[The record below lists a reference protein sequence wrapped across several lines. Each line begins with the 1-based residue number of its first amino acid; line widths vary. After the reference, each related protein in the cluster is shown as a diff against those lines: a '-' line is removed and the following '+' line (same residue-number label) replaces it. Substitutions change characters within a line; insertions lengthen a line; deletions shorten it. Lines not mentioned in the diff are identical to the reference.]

1 MSVQRVV
8 SISELHLVGVDRLRK
23 RWGWFLGLGV
33 VLALLGTIALGS
45 AVLTTLASMVFVG
58 WLMMMGGVFQTLHA
72 FTCREWGGFFIDLLA
87 GLLYAVAGLL
97 IVLHP
102 AATAT
107 GLTLLIAILLIFGG
121 IFRIAV
127 ALTVRFHNWLWL
139 LLHGA
144 VNLLLGI
151 FILQDWPM
159 SGLQVIGLFIGID
172 MIFNGWSLIMLGL
185 AARSLPVDNQPV

>member
-1 MSVQRVV
+1 MSVPHIT
-8 SISELHLVGVDRLRK
+8 SISELHLVGVERLRK
-23 RWGWFLGLGV
+23 RWGWFVGLGV

-45 AVLTTLASMVFVG
+45 ATLMTLASMVFVG
-58 WLMMMGGVFQTLHA
+58 WLMMLGGVFQTLHA
-72 FTCREWGGFFIDLLA
+72 WTCREWGGFFVDLLA

-102 AATAT
+102 AATAV
-107 GLTLLIAILLIFGG
+107 GLTLLIAVLLIFGG

-144 VNLLLGI
+144 VNVLLGI
-151 FILQDWPM
+151 FILQEWPF

-185 AARSLPVDNQPV
+185 AAKSLPVDNQPV

>member
-1 MSVQRVV
+1 MSVHHIT
-8 SISELHLVGVDRLRK
+8 SISELHLVGVEHLRK
-23 RWGWFLGLGV
+23 RWGWFVGLGV

-45 AVLTTLASMVFVG
+45 ATLMTLASMVFVG
-58 WLMMMGGVFQTLHA
+58 WLMMLGGVFQTLHA
-72 FTCREWGGFFIDLLA
+72 WTCREWGGFFVDLLA

-102 AATAT
+102 AATAV
-107 GLTLLIAILLIFGG
+107 GLTLLIAVLLIFGG

-144 VNLLLGI
+144 VNVLLGI
-151 FILQDWPM
+151 FILQEWPF

-185 AARSLPVDNQPV
+185 AAKSLPVDNQPV

>member
-1 MSVQRVV
+1 MSVQHVT
-8 SISELHLVGVDRLRK
+8 SINQLHLVGVERLRN
-23 RWGWFLGLGV
+23 RWGWFVGLGV
-33 VLALLGTIALGS
+33 ILALLGTVALSS
-45 AVLTTLASMVFVG
+45 AVFLTLASMVLVG
-58 WLMMMGGVFQTLHA
+58 WLMILGGVFQTAHA
-72 FTCREWGGFFIDLLA
+72 FSCREWGGFFVDMLA

-102 AATAT
+102 AATAV

-121 IFRIAV
+121 VFRIAV
-127 ALTVRFHNWLWL
+127 ALTVRLHNWTWL

-151 FILQDWPM
+151 CILQDWPF

-185 AARSLPVDNQPV
+185 AARNLPAHSQPG

>member
-1 MSVQRVV
+1 MSVHHIT
-8 SISELHLVGVDRLRK
+8 SISELHLVGVERLRK
-23 RWGWFLGLGV
+23 RWGWFVGLGV

-45 AVLTTLASMVFVG
+45 ATLMTLASMVFVG
-58 WLMMMGGVFQTLHA
+58 WLMMLGGVFQTLHA
-72 FTCREWGGFFIDLLA
+72 WTCREWGGFFVDLLA

-102 AATAT
+102 AATAV
-107 GLTLLIAILLIFGG
+107 GLTLLIAVLLIFGG

-144 VNLLLGI
+144 VNVLLGI
-151 FILQDWPM
+151 FILQEWPF

-185 AARSLPVDNQPV
+185 AAKSLPVDNQPV